1 MVVEYHRLFCA
12 GKFHHLNYLEEQNNH
27 GKMVEVDHDPEVLLL
42 DHEMQLVVDFVKV
55 VTELKAVRLNFEC
68 VQGDQVHS
76 FENPLDLLQLLPQPT
91 LDESSVSNLL
101 QKVAFVSVLHPKDA
115 FVQRFVF
122 PCTQNFSGNPRME
135 VIVVVA
141 AEVVAEDV
149 VVLYCNNLLTKHV
162 THVVVAAHC
171 QVSCFDNEF

>member
-1 MVVEYHRLFCA
+1 
-12 GKFHHLNYLEEQNNH
+12 
-27 GKMVEVDHDPEVLLL
+27 MVEVDHDPEVLLL

-68 VQGDQVHS
+68 VQGGQVHS
-76 FENPLDLLQLLPQPT
+76 VENPLDLLQLLPQPT
-91 LDESSVSNLL
+91 VDESSVSNLL

-122 PCTQNFSGNPRME
+122 PCTQTFSGNPRTE

-141 AEVVAEDV
+141 AELVAEV
-149 VVLYCNNLLTKHV
+149 F
-162 THVVVAAHC
+162 VVVAIAHC
-171 QVSCFDNEF
+171 HVFCFDDKF